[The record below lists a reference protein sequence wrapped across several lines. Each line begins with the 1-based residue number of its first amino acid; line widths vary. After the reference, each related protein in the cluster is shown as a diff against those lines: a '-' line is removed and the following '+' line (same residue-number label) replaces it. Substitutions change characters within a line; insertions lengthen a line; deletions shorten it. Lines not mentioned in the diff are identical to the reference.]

1 MAYEILSI
9 KMYELDKKISRLQ
22 SRIQMSESADH
33 DRIRAEKAELQRE
46 CAESETE
53 LRNRLRHSRNSSVA
67 VLAESYGEIEKSSK
81 TAVARMENADGK
93 EPEESFPADEKIM
106 FAEYALDFAMQA
118 VNHALLVSMEALDA
132 YMSQQEEQL

>member
-53 LRNRLRHSRNSSVA
+53 LRHSRNSSVA
-67 VLAESYGEIEKSSK
+67 VLAESYGEIEKSIK

-93 EPEESFPADEKIM
+93 ESEESFPADEKIM